1 MGEVMRMHEERCG
14 GLTAA
19 CNGLDGLFGCLFSLP
34 RAQSGPLACCSLLA
48 GVWLELLMRTLI
60 NAVNA
65 GHGGKWAHAKGYIR
79 RLIRE
84 ILKKVMRGQKRT
96 EGSTTHVPTTV
107 KEYAVILK
115 KEKSFFALLH
125 AREFGSAR
133 NMDDSWRMK

>member
-1 MGEVMRMHEERCG
+1 MGEVMRMHEVSCG

-48 GVWLELLMRTLI
+48 GVGLQLLMRTLI
-60 NAVNA
+60 NDVNA
-65 GHGGKWAHAKGYIR
+65 GHGGKWAHAKGHIR

-84 ILKKVMRGQKRT
+84 ILKKVMRRQKRT
-96 EGSTTHVPTTV
+96 GGSTTHVPTAV

-115 KEKSFFALLH
+115 KRKVLLR
-125 AREFGSAR
+125 ASACTR
-133 NMDDSWRMK
+133 IWFCSQYG

>member
-1 MGEVMRMHEERCG
+1 MGEVMRMHDERCG

-34 RAQSGPLACCSLLA
+34 RAQNGPLACCSLLA
-48 GVWLELLMRTLI
+48 GVWLQLLMRTVI

-84 ILKKVMRGQKRT
+84 ILKKIMRRQKRS
-96 EGSTTHVPTTV
+96 GGGTTHVPTTV

-115 KEKSFFALLH
+115 KEKSFALPH

>member
-1 MGEVMRMHEERCG
+1 MRMHEERCG
-14 GLTAA
+14 GLTSA

-34 RAQSGPLACCSLLA
+34 CTQNGPLVCCSLLA
-48 GVWLELLMRTLI
+48 GVWLQLLMRTLI

-84 ILKKVMRGQKRT
+84 ILKKVMRRQKRT
-96 EGSTTHVPTTV
+96 GGSTTHVPTTV
-107 KEYAVILK
+107 KEYAVIIK
-115 KEKSFFALLH
+115 KEKSFFTLPH

>member
-1 MGEVMRMHEERCG
+1 
-14 GLTAA
+14 
-19 CNGLDGLFGCLFSLP
+19 
-34 RAQSGPLACCSLLA
+34 
-48 GVWLELLMRTLI
+48 MRTLI
-60 NAVNA
+60 NVVNE

-84 ILKKVMRGQKRT
+84 ILKKVMRRQKRT
-96 EGSTTHVPTTV
+96 GGSTTHVPTIV

-115 KEKSFFALLH
+115 KEKSFFALPH

>member
-34 RAQSGPLACCSLLA
+34 RAQNGPLACCSLLA
-48 GVWLELLMRTLI
+48 GVWLQLLMRTLI

-79 RLIRE
+79 KLIRE
-84 ILKKVMRGQKRT
+84 ILKKLCADKRGP
-96 EGSTTHVPTTV
+96 EGV
-107 KEYAVILK
+107 
-115 KEKSFFALLH
+115 LLMFLL
-125 AREFGSAR
+125 RLR
-133 NMDDSWRMK
+133 NMRLSSKKKSPSSRFRMHENLVLLAIWMIPER

>member
-1 MGEVMRMHEERCG
+1 MGEVMCMHEERCC

-19 CNGLDGLFGCLFSLP
+19 CNGLYGLFGCLFSLP

-48 GVWLELLMRTLI
+48 GVGLQLLMRTLI
-60 NAVNA
+60 NVVNV

-84 ILKKVMRGQKRT
+84 ILKKVMHRQKRIGGT
-96 EGSTTHVPTTV
+96 TTHVPTTV

-115 KEKSFFALLH
+115 I
-125 AREFGSAR
+125 
-133 NMDDSWRMK
+133 